1 MSPRCI
7 SWRTLRGGEVE
18 LSTALANLN
27 SLAVASLSYI
37 SHLLDT
43 PLDSDICITR
53 DLTSTLHIRQRL
65 PVQLPLLL
73 LLVIIIT
80 IIFFSWAPN
89 RNTRR
94 YEPLL
99 LPKRIRPPHP
109 ALNDRL
115 GRNDALGVE
124 VEQVCAGIP
133 VDAANPGVSEEIMK

>member
-1 MSPRCI
+1 MSPQCI

-80 IIFFSWAPN
+80 IIV
-89 RNTRR
+89 TTTIV
-94 YEPLL
+94 LVVL
-99 LPKRIRPPHP
+99 VLQ
-109 ALNDRL
+109 
-115 GRNDALGVE
+115 DAL
-124 VEQVCAGIP
+124 QTLF
-133 VDAANPGVSEEIMK
+133 